1 MGRSDISS
9 SRKHKPVPEAVSCP
23 GLLEF
28 LSSCEAG
35 GMAESRQ
42 RRWGAGAL
50 SEQAVSEGKSAGRVG
65 AEQVGHRVVLGMPP
79 CREEETGL
87 QSGRTAKDGH

>member
-1 MGRSDISS
+1 
-9 SRKHKPVPEAVSCP
+9 
-23 GLLEF
+23 
-28 LSSCEAG
+28 
-35 GMAESRQ
+35 MAESRQ

-79 CREEETGL
+79 CREEEPLRRLACRAVGQPRMVTEGGEAAG
-87 QSGRTAKDGH
+87 QSGLPQG